1 MWGDDGIWVKVKQKR
16 DKFMLSDKQASPV
29 PLETLEKIKEGTT

>member
-16 DKFMLSDKQASPV
+16 GKFMLSDKQTSPV
-29 PLETLEKIKEGTT
+29 PLEEIKEGTT